1 MAIFNRILLFL
12 IMVLAIAAAV
22 LSILMFQNRNAMRD
36 RADLLAET
44 VLDMTQTLDDQ
55 SQTFVADEVT
65 FEPRVPETGENDTG
79 TLSWPTFME
88 GKEEGFAGFKATLK
102 KAENLAD
109 KVIKQRNA
117 MAKSMSQIGETLDF
131 QETDV
136 DNMLTNAKDLEQ
148 GEAIM
153 DGLESLASATRKRD
167 LDMIDGYTQIANY
180 LDVNLRTSAFTT
192 RSEDRDEEGNLYY
205 GNFEHAG
212 QISQVTEVVEATRIR
227 CDAYS
232 DALADLIRRIPTH
245 NWSVS
250 PFAITDKANYQRT
263 LTSMINDF
271 EAINAEL
278 IRSEQRK
285 QRIEELEKQ
294 IEGLELQL
302 ATVSKERDELIAK
315 VAKFEEL
322 LGEMREASLA
332 NAKNAEDQAPIKL
345 DKELKGNVVYVNQE
359 FGFIVM
365 DLGTKQQLR
374 RGVEFLVARND
385 QFVARAV
392 VTEVRPEQA
401 VAELLPIAMTDM
413 AQVGD
418 RVIPAPEFV
427 E

>member
-12 IMVLAIAAAV
+12 IMVLAIAAAG
-22 LSILMFQNRNAMRD
+22 LSYLLFQNRNAMRD

-44 VLDMTQTLDDQ
+44 VVDMTQTLDKQ
-55 SQTFVADEVT
+55 SQSGVAGEVT
-65 FEPRVPETGENDTG
+65 FDPRVPETGENDTG
-79 TLSWPTFME
+79 TLSWATFME
-88 GKEEGFAGFKATLK
+88 GKEDEFAGFKATLK
-102 KAENLAD
+102 KTENLAD

-117 MAKSMSQIGETLDF
+117 MAKSMREIGETLGF
-131 QETDV
+131 QEPDV
-136 DNMLTNAKDLEQ
+136 DDLLTNVKKLDQAE
-148 GEAIM
+148 GIM
-153 DGLESLASATRKRD
+153 DGIESLASATRKRD
-167 LDMIDGYTQIANY
+167 IDMIDGYIQIAKD
-180 LDVNLRTSAFTT
+180 LDVNLRTTAFTT
-192 RSEDRDEEGNLYY
+192 RSEDRDEEGNVYY

-212 QISQVTEVVEATRIR
+212 QISQVIETLEALNARVG
-227 CDAYS
+227 AYG

-271 EAINAEL
+271 DAINAEL
-278 IRSEQRK
+278 VRSEQRK
-285 QRIEELEKQ
+285 QRIEELGKQ
-294 IEGLELQL
+294 IKGLELQL
-302 ATVSKERDELIAK
+302 TEVSKERDELIAK
-315 VAKFEEL
+315 VAEFEKL
-322 LGEMREASLA
+322 LGEIGKPAA
-332 NAKNAEDQAPIKL
+332 DNADNVEDQSPTMLPKDL
-345 DKELKGNVVYVNQE
+345 QGSVVYVNKE

-385 QFVARAV
+385 QFVARAI

-401 VAELLPIAMTDM
+401 VAELSPVAMTDM
-413 AQVGD
+413 AQIGD